1 MRVQE
6 FCALQECSLTPVLVK
21 PVEQE
26 STTAV
31 DLEDASVQDAVSQE
45 ELAPV
50 EVEEVRIAPV
60 VEAEEVE
67 TASTI
72 EESTIDSVPPS
83 EPVDPIVS
91 ELEKVEQSV
100 SDEIEEVRLSRRL
113 IVRFYRICSRGATLF
128 SVSEINGMVV
138 DGQCSQAASA
148 GATLVEVE
156 PENALAHMAFGDAL
170 ACFPEGSGDI
180 FAAFDA
186 WMISKSLAKTQQLD
200 WKPMKE
206 RLGWA
211 LERSGIVKVIPEFT
225 EGYNDWP
232 EDFAID
238 FESSREVDLAPRT
251 DYMLGGIYLTNLP
264 EGEATLR
271 ISPGGARPD
280 VVQTLTIKAGELQ
293 KVPVPIGPEKH
304 MRLPVLP
311 SPEGYVV
318 TFVNEAGEET
328 VYDPHESKLLLKDT
342 YTTTVQYGEQSYEFQ
357 MDLNTLTEEADVNQA
372 FKDLLPW
379 VYQVRNPKGELLSE
393 GLVYP
398 DQDSQDVTVEL
409 TLYLI
414 LVGGRCGRRSI
425 TVRRHSVSGF

>member
-1 MRVQE
+1 MV
-6 FCALQECSLTPVLVK
+6 
-21 PVEQE
+21 
-26 STTAV
+26 STEAV
-31 DLEDASVQDAVSQE
+31 PE
-45 ELAPV
+45 
-50 EVEEVRIAPV
+50 
-60 VEAEEVE
+60 
-67 TASTI
+67 
-72 EESTIDSVPPS
+72 
-83 EPVDPIVS
+83 
-91 ELEKVEQSV
+91 
-100 SDEIEEVRLSRRL
+100 
-113 IVRFYRICSRGATLF
+113 GATLF
-128 SVSEINGMVV
+128 SVAEINGMVV

-280 VVQTLTIKAGELQ
+280 VVQTL
-293 KVPVPIGPEKH
+293 
-304 MRLPVLP
+304 
-311 SPEGYVV
+311 
-318 TFVNEAGEET
+318 N
-328 VYDPHESKLLLKDT
+328 D
-342 YTTTVQYGEQSYEFQ
+342 YG
-357 MDLNTLTEEADVNQA
+357 
-372 FKDLLPW
+372 
-379 VYQVRNPKGELLSE
+379 R
-393 GLVYP
+393 
-398 DQDSQDVTVEL
+398 
-409 TLYLI
+409 
-414 LVGGRCGRRSI
+414 
-425 TVRRHSVSGF
+425 